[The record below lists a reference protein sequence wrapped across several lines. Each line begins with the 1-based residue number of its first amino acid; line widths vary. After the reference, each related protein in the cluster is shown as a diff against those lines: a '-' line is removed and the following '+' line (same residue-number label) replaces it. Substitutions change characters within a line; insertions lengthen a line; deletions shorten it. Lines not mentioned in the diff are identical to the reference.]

1 MESITAFVDNQD
13 KEMDTDSYS
22 GFTITEKYENYM
34 QILYVINFFGSGG
47 RVSEDWM
54 QENMHLIEKWRDWI
68 GDYSSLHPEV
78 SDKVF
83 RKACSDTETLIQYLV
98 HSIRTTKTFD
108 TKVYLVLANKLKYIC
123 DSMFEEGELE
133 TLMGNMGLQ

>member
-1 MESITAFVDNQD
+1 MESIIAFVDNQ
-13 KEMDTDSYS
+13 EESMETDTYS
-22 GFTITEKYENYM
+22 GFTATEKYENYM
-34 QILYVINFFGSGG
+34 QILYVINFLKSNG
-47 RVSEDWM
+47 RVTEDWV

-78 SDKVF
+78 TDKVF
-83 RKACSDTETLIQYLV
+83 RKACCDTETLIQYLV

-133 TLMGNMGLQ
+133 NLMSNMGLQ